1 MNFNLGFI
9 MARISGVDIPGEK
22 TIVFALTA
30 VYGVGPIIA
39 KKIVGASKIPAEKRA
54 KELSDEEVSK
64 LQKEVGKFPVE
75 GELRRLVSTN
85 IKRLEELGSYR
96 GIRHKKGLPAR
107 GQRTRS
113 NARTKRGKRR
123 TVGAM
128 KKAIRAKMGQSS

>member
-1 MNFNLGFI
+1 

-22 TIVFALTA
+22 TIVFALTT

-64 LQKEVGKFPVE
+64 LQKEVEKFPVE

-113 NARTKRGKRR
+113 NARTKRGKRQ

-128 KKAIRAKMGQSS
+128 KRAIRAKMGQSSQSS